1 MPDSPEQST
10 PVDGEKTDM
19 MNDFLGSA
27 QIFALAMSQVIEEEL
42 WREAADNQLAVSQL
56 KLLKLINLPG
66 GHTISEVAAFL
77 GVSKAAAS
85 KSVDRLARRMLLRR
99 SEGEKDRRA
108 VFLTLTGAGIR
119 LLEAYNHAT
128 RRKLAGVF
136 GQFSREEL
144 EQVVSLMDRLSAQIV
159 NHSSRPEELC
169 MQCGIHYRETCLLR
183 QRFDRKCIYLRQRE
197 RSGNAPENQNG
208 STEQAPASP

>member
-1 MPDSPEQST
+1 MLDSHEGSA
-10 PVDGEKTDM
+10 GINGGKADM
-19 MNDFLGSA
+19 ANEFLGSA

-56 KLLKLINLPG
+56 RLLRLINLPG

-85 KSVDRLARRMLLRR
+85 KAVDKLARRMLLRR

-108 VFLTLTGAGIR
+108 IFLTLTGAGIR
-119 LLEAYNHAT
+119 LLEAYTLAT
-128 RRKLAGVF
+128 RRKLAGIF
-136 GQFSREEL
+136 GQFSRDEL
-144 EQVVSLMDRLSAQIV
+144 ELVVSLMNRLSAQIV

-169 MQCGIHYRETCLLR
+169 LQCGIHHRETCLLR
-183 QRFDRKCIYLRQRE
+183 QRLDRKCTYLRQRE
-197 RSGNAPENQNG
+197 RAGNAADILNNPRE
-208 STEQAPASP
+208 